1 MPERNDADANDYVL
15 RLCLQKADIL
25 SPIVEDMPRRKKKAS
40 ANLVAG
46 AMVMIYPEWQ
56 AASKE
61 KKRLFSAMAIHF
73 DIGSH

>member
-1 MPERNDADANDYVL
+1 MPERNEADANDYVL

-25 SPIVEDMPRRKKKAS
+25 YPIVEDMPRRKKKTS

-46 AMVMIYPEWQ
+46 AMVMIHLEWQ

-61 KKRLFSAMAIHF
+61 KKKVIFS
-73 DIGSH
+73 DGYPL